1 MDNEELYLTA
11 LDIAR
16 KDTKGNALTVGE
28 FNKILYTVT
37 NEYFIQQYRKYELTK
52 TITDSLNPFLKQS
65 TIAIAGGFGILPMTT
80 DQEFFHI
87 TGDPIVTGG
96 TVPVDIVPEIE
107 YSHRVNDT
115 LTAPS
120 TTSPIGV
127 MRWDSST
134 SGPMIYVYPS
144 SITSIDT
151 WYLKQPVQPFLD
163 YYVDSS
169 YNKTFLDAGE
179 SYTVVAGDTFPV
191 YTGTAP
197 VAGAT
202 YSSLTKEME
211 WRNFDKPSILYMI
224 LQKIGVAITD
234 QMITEYSMQEAAK
247 NDTI

>member
-1 MDNEELYLTA
+1 MNTNEELYLTA

-16 KDTKGNALTVGE
+16 KDTKGNAFTVRE

-37 NEYFIQQYRKYELTK
+37 NEYFIQQYRKYEATK

-65 TIAIAGGFGILPMTT
+65 TVPIAGGFGILPMTT
-80 DQEFFHI
+80 DQEFFHMS
-87 TGDPIVTGG
+87 GEPIVTNS
-96 TVPVDIVPEIE
+96 TVPVDIVTELE
-107 YSHRVNDT
+107 YSTRVNDT

-134 SGPMIYVYPS
+134 SGPMIYIYPS

-151 WYLKQPVQPFLD
+151 WYLKQPIQPFLD

-169 YNKTFLDAGE
+169 YNKTFLSVGE
-179 SYTVVAGDTFPV
+179 SYTMVSGDTFPL
-191 YTGTAP
+191 GTSPGIGNSYA
-197 VAGAT
+197 
-202 YSSLTKEME
+202 SQTKEME
-211 WRNFDKPSILYMI
+211 WRNFDRPSILYMI